1 MPLGR
6 VTQLI
11 DCRQSIGMGKGGSLA
26 QRGTIS
32 ECKNTDVIIVGMSP
46 GRRHIT
52 KPVCD
57 ITSALRQQGIEYS
70 VSTLVLNAG
79 SGVPP
84 DAEIGGVALGSNF
97 GILDREIE
105 QIERHKVA
113 VLHHGNIRSHVVHKS
128 RKILQECNVNSVV
141 VCQAPV
147 DFEDFAREGVKTAY
161 VMPKSDK
168 IRTKGT
174 VMGIV
179 TGITRGQTPSRVA
192 MADVIHEVLR
202 IIKNPEMG
210 THDIHGSKDSGYSHT
225 R

>member
-6 VTQLI
+6 VTQLV
-11 DCRQSIGMGKGGSLA
+11 DCRQSMGMGKGGSLA
-26 QRGTIS
+26 QRGTIA
-32 ECKNTDVIIVGMSP
+32 ECRNPDVIIVGMSP

-79 SGVPP
+79 SGVPS
-84 DAEIGGVALGSNF
+84 DAEIGGVSLGSNF
-97 GILDREIE
+97 GITEREIE

-113 VLHHGNIRSHVVHKS
+113 VLHHGNIQSHVVHKS
-128 RKILQECNVNSVV
+128 RKILQQCNVNAVV

-147 DFEDFAREGVKTAY
+147 DFEDFARVGVKTAY
-161 VMPKSDK
+161 VMPKPEDTK
-168 IRTKGT
+168 TKGT
-174 VMGIV
+174 VRGVV

-192 MADVIHEVLR
+192 MSDVVHEVLR
-202 IIKNPEMG
+202 IIKQPN
-210 THDIHGSKDSGYSHT
+210 I
-225 R
+225 

>member
-6 VTQLI
+6 VTQLV
-11 DCRQSIGMGKGGSLA
+11 DCRQSMGMGKGGSLA

-32 ECKNTDVIIVGMSP
+32 ECKNPDVIVVGMSP

-84 DAEIGGVALGSNF
+84 DAEIGGAALGSNF

-113 VLHHGNIRSHVVHKS
+113 VLHHGNIRSHVIHKS
-128 RKILQECNVNSVV
+128 RKILQECSVNAVV

-161 VMPKSDK
+161 VMPKPDK

-174 VMGIV
+174 VKGIV
-179 TGITRGQTPSRVA
+179 TGITRGQTPSRVV

-210 THDIHGSKDSGYSHT
+210 VNEIHESLISGMHT
-225 R
+225 LR